1 MAASRDCD
9 HARAIYTGGA
19 TARLAG
25 PSLARLSASC
35 DHARAIYTGAIP
47 GAAEAIRRQAR
58 AIPGAA
64 EATGDTSRARAI
76 PGAAEATGDTSRAV
90 VEHGA
95 SANDARGATAGV
107 LLLARRGRSNAHY
120 IGACAKSQ
128 VSLGCILQVRR
139 TRGRGAGH
147 NPRDQGGCHVNPPPS
162 KHDLGQLR
170 LPLADRANLGPSW
183 TNLVP
188 LLDPPVP
195 TYHEPT
201 LAKWG
206 PRVQVE
212 AQSDAITL
220 LFTKRAGTR
229 IWIEPIFVIDPAAGQ
244 PLWS

>member
-25 PSLARLSASC
+25 PSLARLS

-64 EATGDTSRARAI
+64 EATG
-76 PGAAEATGDTSRAV
+76 
-90 VEHGA
+90 
-95 SANDARGATAGV
+95 ATAGV
-107 LLLARRGRSNAHY
+107 LLLARRGRSNAHD